1 MTESTQD
8 SATAYATTLLLYY
21 SFELIRG
28 YTADEL
34 VAHWL
39 RNFGA
44 SWVRL
49 AVIEALYQGRYK
61 AISVEQILN
70 FWSRRGQAL
79 YHFNHDF
86 ERLVCRNFPQN
97 LTEAV
102 EPLPATLASNA
113 EPSLERVKAKEAMN
127 PVYSSSTE
135 AAAGTSDDAIATGI
149 AIAIAQTPLSS
160 EEAAASV
167 LLEPTDT
174 NNPTDVANAEDAS
187 ASLSLRSTH
196 KNYQANWSRWDVS
209 KRPIHQFI
217 PTADDSEFY
226 QKLKAVAQNDE
237 DAAADPR
244 KKDKQPE

>member
-21 SFELIRG
+21 CFELIRG
-28 YTADEL
+28 YTAEEL
-34 VAHWL
+34 VAHWV
-39 RNFGA
+39 RDFGA
-44 SWVRL
+44 DWVPL

-79 YHFNHDF
+79 YHFNYDF

-97 LTEAV
+97 LTEAAD
-102 EPLPATLASNA
+102 PLPATLASNP
-113 EPSLERVKAKEAMN
+113 EPSLERVKAKDAIN

-135 AAAGTSDDAIATGI
+135 ASVGASDEAIAI
-149 AIAIAQTPLSS
+149 AHPIAIAQTPSP

-167 LLEPTDT
+167 LSEPTNTD
-174 NNPTDVANAEDAS
+174 NPRDVANSEDAN
-187 ASLSLRSTH
+187 ASLALRSSH

-217 PTADDSEFY
+217 PTADDSDFY
-226 QKLKAVAQNDE
+226 QKLKAVAQSDE
-237 DAAADPR
+237 
-244 KKDKQPE
+244 ET

>member
-21 SFELIRG
+21 CFELIRG
-28 YTADEL
+28 YTAEEL

-113 EPSLERVKAKEAMN
+113 EPSLERVNVKDAIN
-127 PVYSSSTE
+127 PVYSSSME
-135 AAAGTSDDAIATGI
+135 AAATSSNDAIAI
-149 AIAIAQTPLSS
+149 DRSVAIAQTLLSP

-174 NNPTDVANAEDAS
+174 NNPRDVANSEDAS
-187 ASLSLRSTH
+187 ASLSLRSSH

-237 DAAADPR
+237 DAAVDPQNKA
-244 KKDKQPE
+244 KKPE

>member
-21 SFELIRG
+21 CFELIRG
-28 YTADEL
+28 YTAEEL

-39 RNFGA
+39 RNYEA
-44 SWVRL
+44 NWVRL

-102 EPLPATLASNA
+102 EPLPATFAANP
-113 EPSLERVKAKEAMN
+113 EPSLERIKVKEAMN
-127 PVYSSSTE
+127 PVESSSTE
-135 AAAGTSDDAIATGI
+135 AAAASNEAIALDRPV
-149 AIAIAQTPLSS
+149 AIAQTPVSPA
-160 EEAAASV
+160 EAAASV
-167 LLEPTDT
+167 LSEPTNT
-174 NNPTDVANAEDAS
+174 NNPRDVANSEDAS
-187 ASLSLRSTH
+187 ASLSLRPSH
-196 KNYQANWSRWDVS
+196 KNYQADWSRWDVS

-217 PTADDSEFY
+217 PTADDSDFY
-226 QKLKAVAQNDE
+226 HKLKAVAQSDE
-237 DAAADPR
+237 
-244 KKDKQPE
+244 ET

>member
-21 SFELIRG
+21 CFELIRG
-28 YTADEL
+28 YTAEEL
-34 VAHWL
+34 VAQWL
-39 RNFGA
+39 HNYGA
-44 SWVRL
+44 NWVRL

-97 LTEAV
+97 LTEAAD
-102 EPLPATLASNA
+102 PLPANLASNS
-113 EPSLERVKAKEAMN
+113 ESSLERVNARDAMN

-135 AAAGTSDDAIATGI
+135 AAADASDDARAIATGR
-149 AIAIAQTPLSS
+149 AIAQTPLSP
-160 EEAAASV
+160 EAAASV
-167 LLEPTDT
+167 SEPTDT
-174 NNPTDVANAEDAS
+174 NNPRDVANSEDAS
-187 ASLSLRSTH
+187 TSFSLRSSH

-217 PTADDSEFY
+217 PTADDSDFY
-226 QKLKAVAQNDE
+226 HKLKAVAQSDE
-237 DAAADPR
+237 DA
-244 KKDKQPE
+244 

>member
-21 SFELIRG
+21 CFELIRG
-28 YTADEL
+28 YTAEEL
-34 VAHWL
+34 VAHWV
-39 RNFGA
+39 RDFGA
-44 SWVRL
+44 DWVPL

-79 YHFNHDF
+79 YHFNYDF

-97 LTEAV
+97 LTEAA
-102 EPLPATLASNA
+102 EPLPATFAANP
-113 EPSLERVKAKEAMN
+113 EPSLERIKVKEAMN
-127 PVYSSSTE
+127 SVESSSTE
-135 AAAGTSDDAIATGI
+135 AATASNEAIAI
-149 AIAIAQTPLSS
+149 AHPIAIAQTPSP
-160 EEAAASV
+160 EAAASV
-167 LLEPTDT
+167 LSEPTNTD
-174 NNPTDVANAEDAS
+174 NPRDVANSEDAN
-187 ASLSLRSTH
+187 ASLALRSNH

-226 QKLKAVAQNDE
+226 QKLKAVAQSDE
-237 DAAADPR
+237 
-244 KKDKQPE
+244 ET